1 MQIKCLLV
9 EYIQYSLLHTAAVE
23 ISPPPSTVF
32 YFLFFFSLFNSSGEK
47 DLPSSRAATEWE
59 QKKLLSVAGFLI
71 HQVPSG
77 AD

>member
-1 MQIKCLLV
+1 MQVKRPLV
-9 EYIQYSLLHTAAVE
+9 QYVQYALPHTAALPA
-23 ISPPPSTVF
+23 SLSTVS
-32 YFLFFFSLFNSSGEK
+32 YFLSSFSLFNSSGEK

-59 QKKLLSVAGFLI
+59 QSKLLSVAGFLI